1 MVYFDSAAS
10 TAPSQNVLDAFF
22 KLNQI
27 SFANPS
33 SVHALGREGAR
44 LLEDQRKQLLRL
56 FGVSNTHQAIFLSGA
71 SEANNLVLK
80 GIAFSY
86 QNRGKKILISS
97 AEHPSVTEP
106 AKELASRFGFTL
118 MELPVNENGVVDPKT
133 LEEAMD
139 KDVILVSIIG
149 VNNETGSINDLRA
162 LGEIVHRF
170 PKAYFHSDLTQAIG
184 KIDVPFSSLDLFSF
198 SGHKIHGIKGSGALL
213 YRSSIRFV
221 PLVHGGGQEN
231 GMRSGTVSV
240 PLSGSLVCAVEDALG
255 KRKENEA
262 MVRPLYDRL
271 CEGLKDLDVTVNSP
285 LDGSPYVLNFSLNHH
300 KASVIVEALSQKGIY
315 VSSVSACSSKLDKA
329 SSVLLAMG
337 LPADLAG
344 NAVRVSLSESNSLE
358 EVDFFL
364 DTLATLLRE
373 VHKR

>member
-10 TAPSQNVLDAFF
+10 TAPSQNVLDAFL

-71 SEANNLVLK
+71 SEANNLALK

-106 AKELASRFGFTL
+106 AKELALRFGFTL
-118 MELPVNENGVVDPKT
+118 MELPVNEDGVVDPKT

-271 CEGLKDLDVTVNSP
+271 REGLKDLDVTVNSP

>member
-10 TAPSQNVLDAFF
+10 TAPSQNVLDAFL

-71 SEANNLVLK
+71 SEANNLALK

-106 AKELASRFGFTL
+106 AKELALRFGFTL
-118 MELPVNENGVVDPKT
+118 MELPVNEDGVVDPKT

-184 KIDVPFSSLDLFSF
+184 KIDVPFSSLDLFLSP
-198 SGHKIHGIKGSGALL
+198 GIRSTESKGLVLCFIA
-213 YRSSIRFV
+213 V
-221 PLVHGGGQEN
+221 PSASYLWSMAVD
-231 GMRSGTVSV
+231 RRTV
-240 PLSGSLVCAVEDALG
+240 C
-255 KRKENEA
+255 
-262 MVRPLYDRL
+262 
-271 CEGLKDLDVTVNSP
+271 
-285 LDGSPYVLNFSLNHH
+285 
-300 KASVIVEALSQKGIY
+300 
-315 VSSVSACSSKLDKA
+315 
-329 SSVLLAMG
+329 
-337 LPADLAG
+337 
-344 NAVRVSLSESNSLE
+344 VRVP
-358 EVDFFL
+358 
-364 DTLATLLRE
+364 
-373 VHKR
+373 

>member
-10 TAPSQNVLDAFF
+10 TAPSQNVLGAFF

-44 LLEDQRKQLLRL
+44 LLEDQRKQLLHL

-271 CEGLKDLDVTVNSP
+271 REGLKDLDVTVNSP